1 MVVHPVHQDALVHVV
16 QLVKAHPQATFVV
29 PVDQDAPLP
38 VAVVVHLRVV
48 VVVHQDAHRLV
59 VVVVLLPVVVDAHPH
74 AVVDALR
81 DVLLLVAADALRGA
95 PLLVAV
101 DALRGAPLLVA
112 VDALRGVHHLAEAVV
127 LLDVHLLVEV
137 DADLDVA
144 PHVIVNVLD
153 NVDGGYVVICVI
165 IPVLVV
171 MGNAMDTA
179 QVVMVLVVADVTYLV
194 EDTMTLSRDGE
205 NNTEKP
211 EKPSSE

>member
-81 DVLLLVAADALRGA
+81 DVLLLVAA
-95 PLLVAV
+95 